1 MEAGGTL
8 TRRGTGHSERVSK
21 KGPFCLQVQQTHGQ
35 IETTLDCQI
44 EPELPPDEL
53 ESEKLRILGI
63 PSFHLKWVEALSLVA
78 RCILF
83 PFVSIFQ
90 QLRFKG
96 ANVRDKKS

>member
-1 MEAGGTL
+1 MVRL
-8 TRRGTGHSERVSK
+8 KQHWIVKSSLN
-21 KGPFCLQVQQTHGQ
+21 FQ
-35 IETTLDCQI
+35 
-44 EPELPPDEL
+44 PDEL
-53 ESEKLRILGI
+53 ESEKLRSFGI
-63 PSFHLKWVEALSLVA
+63 PSFHSFLSGWKTLSLVA